1 MSLDSNI
8 TLLAQ
13 RIGSEV
19 KDINLNIE
27 QIKQIINIISQDFYS
42 IDYGSIEDPVAE
54 DLELL

>member
-13 RIGSEV
+13 RIGNEV

-42 IDYGSIEDPVAE
+42 NDYGSIDDPVAE